1 MAAAF
6 TYIGMNEE
14 EAQNGS
20 VLRNAFDLTNLSV
33 QFSCSMKTS
42 TNEELLKFPVRWC

>member
-6 TYIGMNEE
+6 TYISMNGE

-20 VLRNAFDLTNLSV
+20 VLRNAKSGDMVLIFQLSE
-33 QFSCSMKTS
+33 FRDHTM
-42 TNEELLKFPVRWC
+42 